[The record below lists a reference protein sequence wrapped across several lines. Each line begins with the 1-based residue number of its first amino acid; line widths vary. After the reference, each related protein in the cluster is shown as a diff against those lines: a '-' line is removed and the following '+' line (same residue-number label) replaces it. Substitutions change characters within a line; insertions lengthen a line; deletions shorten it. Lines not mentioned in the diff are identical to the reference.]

1 MSISTG
7 YARKCMVSLIEI
19 NKKNCYDSGILTLI
33 NMREINI
40 LLMMKIVAEN
50 ITLFARTML
59 IQKHSTNFMQPIYF
73 PCRQVNGTAKANIV
87 VSDFNFKTQIYLIF
101 WRVVA

>member
-1 MSISTG
+1 MNTVLLYGNVNIYTG
-7 YARKCMVSLIEI
+7 YARKCIVSLIEI
-19 NKKNCYDSGILTLI
+19 NIFCYDSGILTLI
-33 NMREINI
+33 NPRAISI

-87 VSDFNFKTQIYLIF
+87 VSDFNF
-101 WRVVA
+101 